1 MKTRVLMFGWEFPP
15 HIAGGLGTAC
25 LGLTK
30 GLAKQGV
37 EVLFVM
43 PKASGDEDQSAAKII
58 NASDVEALFDVV
70 DVEEYWKNINFMEIG
85 SNLIP
90 YMDPEH
96 FEKEVNERIKTG
108 QREERIGFKNKYTF
122 SGKYGANL
130 MEEVA
135 RYAIVAATIARQ
147 QKFDVIHAHDWL
159 TYAAGIAAKK
169 VSGKP
174 LVIHVHATEFDRS
187 GENVNQLVYDLERQ
201 GMLAAD
207 RVITVSNLTRN
218 IVINRYG
225 IDPAKVVTVHNAVD
239 FQSYKDMDVEKG
251 VKEKVVTFL
260 GRITYQKGPEYFIEA
275 ANKVL
280 KAYPNVRFVM
290 AGSGDLMNRSIRRVA
305 KLRIATHFH
314 FTGFLKGQDVQKMF
328 AQSDVYVMPSV
339 SEPFGISPLEAMRSG
354 VPTIISKQS
363 GVAEVLK
370 HALKVDF
377 WDVDALADAI
387 YGLLKYP
394 ALSRMAG
401 RCGLEEVNTLKWENA
416 AYLLKHIYEE
426 VKQN

>member
-96 FEKEVNERIKTG
+96 FEKEVNERVKTG

-225 IDPAKVVTVHNAVD
+225 IDSAKVVTVHNAVD

>member
-96 FEKEVNERIKTG
+96 FEREVNERIKTG

-401 RCGLEEVNTLKWENA
+401 RCGLEDVNTLKWENA